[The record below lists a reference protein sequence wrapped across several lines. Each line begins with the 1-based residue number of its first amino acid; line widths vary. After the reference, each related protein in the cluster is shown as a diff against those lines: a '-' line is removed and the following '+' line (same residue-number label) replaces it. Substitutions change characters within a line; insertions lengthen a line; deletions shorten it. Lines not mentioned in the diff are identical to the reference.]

1 MTYIAIDNSQ
11 SVIQHYGKKGMKWGV
26 RKAAAY
32 AKSFGRVTVNRYRHP
47 ILSAKAD
54 LKTLSKGKII
64 NTHRKLDYTNK
75 FIADRIAAK
84 NKYKAD
90 KKAIN
95 EKYAKLEDKIG
106 AMKGDKNKI
115 ARLENRNAEQ
125 HMAARKKLKDQ
136 YKIAK
141 KKAGGNYKDAGRV
154 K

>member
-1 MTYIAIDNSQ
+1 M
-11 SVIQHYGKKGMKWGV
+11 
-26 RKAAAY
+26 
-32 AKSFGRVTVNRYRHP
+32 
-47 ILSAKAD
+47 
-54 LKTLSKGKII
+54 SKGKII